1 MIYEHV
7 DGVIY
12 QRQFNQDIS
21 QRQEV
26 ARTEQR
32 QRLDQALHEQQ
43 LWHDIRQTAK
53 TNPVLQEAL
62 DRVIVIY
69 NLIKQQT

>member
-12 QRQFNQDIS
+12 QRQFNEDIS
-21 QRQEV
+21 QRQEI
-26 ARTEQR
+26 ARSEQR
-32 QRLDQALHEQQ
+32 QRLDQALQEQQ

-53 TNPVLQEAL
+53 ANPALQEAL
-62 DRVIVIY
+62 DRVVVIY